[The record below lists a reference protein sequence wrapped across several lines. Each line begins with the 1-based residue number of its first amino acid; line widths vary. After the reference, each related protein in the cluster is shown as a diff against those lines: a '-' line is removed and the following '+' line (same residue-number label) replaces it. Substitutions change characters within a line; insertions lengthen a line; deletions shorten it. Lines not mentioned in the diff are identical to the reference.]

1 VGDRAALDIVDW
13 NNDGLRDLV
22 VGGLDGKVRLLLNQG
37 SAAVPDFR
45 TATLIQDGAADLA
58 VPGGRSSPAAA
69 DLDGD
74 GRKDLLV
81 GNTDGGLY
89 FYRNIGTDA
98 APVFSGGQVLEGG
111 SMPIAIGTTRSRPF
125 VGDWSGDGTLDL
137 LVGGADGLV
146 HLYVGRAAPAALPAP
161 ADTGPLAVHFHRL
174 ACDLDGNRVVD
185 INDRAVVD
193 AALGSRPGW
202 PGWNP
207 LADLDGDG
215 RIGGTDR
222 LAVAKAYGHRVS
234 PPAAGSTPS
243 GQQVLPAA
251 PTSANSLSAESGGD
265 VSDTTAAAYLIRLAS
280 YGTSVI
286 TWAGGLRAGLSSTA
300 DIDWFRLTAP
310 ASGTLKFSLT
320 GVGASDEAPPMTLYE
335 APAGSATINFEAGGT
350 GTVQTYVVKGRDYYL
365 QVGGGSVAGD
375 YQVAVS
381 LDQFD
386 DYLPLIGGDLALA
399 DTPYHGSGYAVAV
412 IDTGVDY
419 RHPNLAGRVILG
431 PDFGGNDND
440 PIDTVGHGTHVAGL
454 IAGNNP
460 YAPGL
465 APEAMIVAVKVT
477 PDYSTLADVETVA
490 KALRW
495 VIEHQAEYHIAVV
508 NVSFAMGNAGS
519 DGGIEELQALYHQ
532 LAAQGV
538 FIAAAAGNEYGPGVQ
553 PGLSRLAMSDDV
565 AAVGAVWDSDAG
577 SARWSTGARDYTTG
591 PDRIVS
597 FSQRSADLAL
607 YAPGGNILGL
617 ALGGGLTVRNGTSMA
632 APLVSAAAL
641 LGRQAADS
649 TGQTLSPVEIL
660 NRLQASGRI
669 IHDGDDEDDNVANT
683 GGDFARLNVAGA
695 IDLVL
700 ASAAQAPAGTVATS
714 PVAPVVPAPL
724 TDETPAAAPALP
736 DQPRTDSG
744 GEPSEPLV
752 LVSAPAWYVG
762 PMPLATRAMA
772 TAAHERPIVA
782 LPVSAARP
790 QPIVLTLGR
799 WWAAKTKTVW
809 VTRPDSGEPTRV
821 VLLDLLEPAAK
832 VVASGGNAD
841 A

>member
-1 VGDRAALDIVDW
+1 
-13 NNDGLRDLV
+13 
-22 VGGLDGKVRLLLNQG
+22 
-37 SAAVPDFR
+37 
-45 TATLIQDGAADLA
+45 
-58 VPGGRSSPAAA
+58 
-69 DLDGD
+69 
-74 GRKDLLV
+74 
-81 GNTDGGLY
+81 
-89 FYRNIGTDA
+89 
-98 APVFSGGQVLEGG
+98 
-111 SMPIAIGTTRSRPF
+111 
-125 VGDWSGDGTLDL
+125 
-137 LVGGADGLV
+137 
-146 HLYVGRAAPAALPAP
+146 
-161 ADTGPLAVHFHRL
+161 
-174 ACDLDGNRVVD
+174 
-185 INDRAVVD
+185 
-193 AALGSRPGW
+193 
-202 PGWNP
+202 
-207 LADLDGDG
+207 
-215 RIGGTDR
+215 
-222 LAVAKAYGHRVS
+222 
-234 PPAAGSTPS
+234 
-243 GQQVLPAA
+243 
-251 PTSANSLSAESGGD
+251 
-265 VSDTTAAAYLIRLAS
+265 
-280 YGTSVI
+280 
-286 TWAGGLRAGLSSTA
+286 
-300 DIDWFRLTAP
+300 
-310 ASGTLKFSLT
+310 
-320 GVGASDEAPPMTLYE
+320 
-335 APAGSATINFEAGGT
+335 
-350 GTVQTYVVKGRDYYL
+350 
-365 QVGGGSVAGD
+365 
-375 YQVAVS
+375 
-381 LDQFD
+381 
-386 DYLPLIGGDLALA
+386 
-399 DTPYHGSGYAVAV
+399 
-412 IDTGVDY
+412 
-419 RHPNLAGRVILG
+419 
-431 PDFGGNDND
+431 
-440 PIDTVGHGTHVAGL
+440 
-454 IAGNNP
+454 
-460 YAPGL
+460 
-465 APEAMIVAVKVT
+465 
-477 PDYSTLADVETVA
+477 
-490 KALRW
+490 
-495 VIEHQAEYHIAVV
+495 
-508 NVSFAMGNAGS
+508 
-519 DGGIEELQALYHQ
+519 